1 MTSRTESSTLLG
13 SRSSAGPASPP
24 PRPSPPGSAAQFA
37 PSRCSPGLSGR
48 PASPRPA
55 PWALP
60 SRVRP
65 RPQER
70 RSPVQPRRRAL
81 RPGPAKALE
90 EAAAGSADRRTPV
103 DRSSPECRNTH
114 RAASTPT
121 HRSARPSPRPNLHRR
136 APRAP
141 LRSTRDG
148 RAWRCSRTRS
158 RSTPSCRR
166 WERSRRTRRFLP
178 PGRAQG
184 CHSERRD
191 RRRDAGRPH
200 TGARDR
206 TQTAAIRDRGQAR
219 SRRGRR

>member
-24 PRPSPPGSAAQFA
+24 PLPSPPGSAAHFA
-37 PSRCSPGLSGR
+37 PSRCSPRLSGR

-55 PWALP
+55 PRALP

-70 RSPVQPRRRAL
+70 RTPVQPRRRA
-81 RPGPAKALE
+81 PPPPAKAPDGTAE
-90 EAAAGSADRRTPV
+90 GSADRRTPV

-114 RAASTPT
+114 RAASTPP
-121 HRSARPSPRPNLHRR
+121 HRSARPSPRPILHRR

-158 RSTPSCRR
+158 RSTPSCRLSA
-166 WERSRRTRRFLP
+166 RSRRTRRFLP
-178 PGRAQG
+178 PRRAQG

-191 RRRDAGRPH
+191 RHRDAGRPH
-200 TGARDR
+200 TGVRDR
-206 TQTAAIRDRGQAR
+206 TRTAATQGRRQAT

>member
-1 MTSRTESSTLLG
+1 MTSRTESSTLRG
-13 SRSSAGPASPP
+13 SRSSARPASPP
-24 PRPSPPGSAAQFA
+24 PLPSPPDSAVHFA
-37 PSRCSPGLSGR
+37 PSRCSPRLSGR

-55 PWALP
+55 PRAQAP
-60 SRVRP
+60 RARP
-65 RPQER
+65 RLRER
-70 RSPVQPRRRAL
+70 RTPVQPRRRAL
-81 RPGPAKALE
+81 RPPPAQAPDGT
-90 EAAAGSADRRTPV
+90 AGGSADQRIPV
-103 DRSSPECRNTH
+103 DRSSPACRNTH

-121 HRSARPSPRPNLHRR
+121 HRSARPPLRPNLHRR

-158 RSTPSCRR
+158 RSRSSCHRSA
-166 WERSRRTRRFLP
+166 RSRRTRRFLP

-206 TQTAAIRDRGQAR
+206 TQTVATRDRRQAT